1 MRNKNKNI
9 MLDLEKITLNVREIA
24 LRAGAFLRNERS
36 GFDRSKVEKKNAHDY
51 VSYVDK
57 ESERRIVAQ
66 LRELLPE
73 AGFIAEEGSGSLTT
87 ENYCWL
93 VDPLDGTTN
102 FIHNNA
108 PYCVSIALRNKE
120 ELLVG
125 VVYEVCRDELYWTY
139 KGAPSYLNNK
149 EIHVSDVS
157 DMDEA
162 FVALGFPYDS
172 QKYKPL
178 AEHIVHE
185 LYGNV
190 GGMRLQ
196 GAAAAELCYVA
207 AGRFEARIEGL
218 LGPWDIAAGSI
229 ILMNAGGKVT
239 DYSGGGDFYSGREAQ
254 KEFEELL
261 TAIIARISLFDES
274 IVGIQAKDC
283 TYRIYR
289 DTRFSSDKTPYK
301 IHLGGYINA
310 RGKKS
315 EHCGYYVHIEP
326 DNCMLAGVS
335 RCLEPK
341 VLKAVRQSVYDN
353 IDEYREIVED
363 PAFKQYFPVIGENH
377 LKTAPKGF
385 PKDFEYI
392 DYLKCK
398 DYTCAYMVPDAFF
411 LAPDLLDKV
420 EDVFKQ
426 LKRFADFTNFTI
438 DDFE

>member
-1 MRNKNKNI
+1 
-9 MLDLEKITLNVREIA
+9 MLDQVCQLARNAGDAIMQVYDGTKPMDVVSKADNSPVTAADIAAHTVIMDGLRTLTPDIPVLSEEDPPGWEVRQHWQ
-24 LRAGAFLRNERS
+24 R
-36 GFDRSKVEKKNAHDY
+36 Y
-51 VSYVDK
+51 
-57 ESERRIVAQ
+57 
-66 LRELLPE
+66 
-73 AGFIAEEGSGSLTT
+73 
-87 ENYCWL
+87 WL

-108 PYCVSIALRNKE
+108 PYCVSIALRSKE

-239 DYSGGGDFYSGREAQ
+239 DYSGGGDFYSGHEVLATNG
-254 KEFEELL
+254 KLHDGFLKVL
-261 TAIIARISLFDES
+261 
-274 IVGIQAKDC
+274 
-283 TYRIYR
+283 
-289 DTRFSSDKTPYK
+289 
-301 IHLGGYINA
+301 
-310 RGKKS
+310 GKK
-315 EHCGYYVHIEP
+315 
-326 DNCMLAGVS
+326 
-335 RCLEPK
+335 
-341 VLKAVRQSVYDN
+341 
-353 IDEYREIVED
+353 
-363 PAFKQYFPVIGENH
+363 
-377 LKTAPKGF
+377 
-385 PKDFEYI
+385 
-392 DYLKCK
+392 
-398 DYTCAYMVPDAFF
+398 
-411 LAPDLLDKV
+411 
-420 EDVFKQ
+420 
-426 LKRFADFTNFTI
+426 
-438 DDFE
+438 